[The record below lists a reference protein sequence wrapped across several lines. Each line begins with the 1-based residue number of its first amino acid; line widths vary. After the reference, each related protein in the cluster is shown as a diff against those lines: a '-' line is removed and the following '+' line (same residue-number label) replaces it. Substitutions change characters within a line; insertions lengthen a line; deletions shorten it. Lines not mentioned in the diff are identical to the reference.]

1 MKEFK
6 NKAIKMTLG
15 LQREIMTND
24 ILSQYTAG
32 KFRMIV
38 KTKLG
43 MTCCDAR
50 DFDNPRIMAN
60 PERAISG
67 YKANALQ
74 TVQFQPEGSEF
85 WLTVFSRTG
94 KKVKLIDESILA
106 KLTVG
111 TINSMFYN
119 TNLMDMSQ
127 YKLVGSS
134 SWASMAFVE
143 NKVDVATFDDL
154 MLDVQDQHAISY
166 ERIVNCS

>member
-1 MKEFK
+1 MRSFT
-6 NKAIKMTLG
+6 NKSIKMTPG
-15 LQREIMTND
+15 LQSELMCVD
-24 ILSQYTAG
+24 IISNYTEG

-60 PERAISG
+60 PECAISG
-67 YKANALQ
+67 YKKGVLQ

-106 KLTVG
+106 NLTVG

-127 YKLVGSS
+127 YKLVGSK

-143 NKVDVATFDDL
+143 NEVEVA
-154 MLDVQDQHAISY
+154 A
-166 ERIVNCS
+166 

>member
-32 KFRMIV
+32 KFRMVV
-38 KTKLG
+38 KTRLG
-43 MTCCDAR
+43 MTVCDTR

-60 PERAISG
+60 PESAISG

-85 WLTVFSRTG
+85 WFTVFSRTG

-106 KLTVG
+106 NLTVG
-111 TINSMFYN
+111 TINGVFYN
-119 TNLMDMSQ
+119 TNLMDMQQ
-127 YKLVGSS
+127 YKLVGSKT
-134 SWASMAFVE
+134 WASMAFVE
-143 NKVDVATFDDL
+143 NAVEVA
-154 MLDVQDQHAISY
+154 A
-166 ERIVNCS
+166 